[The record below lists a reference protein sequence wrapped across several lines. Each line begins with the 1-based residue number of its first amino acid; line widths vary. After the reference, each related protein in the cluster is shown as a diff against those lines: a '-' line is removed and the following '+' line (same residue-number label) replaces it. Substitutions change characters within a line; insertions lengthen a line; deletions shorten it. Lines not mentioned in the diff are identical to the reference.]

1 MCGDLRM
8 ADRQA
13 IRDQEREERIRLRD
27 GVLSDDEGERVKEE
41 FFVEELLD
49 EAEEGLDSVEL

>member
-49 EAEEGLDSVEL
+49 EAEEVLDSVEL

>member
-1 MCGDLRM
+1 M

-41 FFVEELLD
+41 IFVEELLD
-49 EAEEGLDSVEL
+49 ETEEVLDSAQL